1 MRRFG
6 WQTPVDVLKPRILL
20 LPALLLLASV
30 LITAP
35 ARVVAVLLPE
45 TAQLSGFTGTLWDG
59 SAARGTLRVAGQVLS
74 LGRVSWRIH
83 PWSVLGLRPRVE
95 LTSEWGGQRLRAVL
109 RYTGP
114 RSLGIEALRAQFD
127 VRFIRQVVPLYV
139 GGLIRLDFS
148 DLDFQD
154 GTFQS
159 GGGEMVWQDAVWT
172 ANTGDVALGD
182 YSLVV
187 EAVGGELSGRV
198 ETLRGPLQV
207 AGELQLSGNRY
218 SVNLALSGPATA
230 NQGLG
235 DALKLLAQP
244 SATGFDMVM
253 SGEI

>member
-1 MRRFG
+1 M
-6 WQTPVDVLKPRILL
+6 
-20 LPALLLLASV
+20 
-30 LITAP
+30 
-35 ARVVAVLLPE
+35 
-45 TAQLSGFTGTLWDG
+45 
-59 SAARGTLRVAGQVLS
+59 S
-74 LGRVSWRIH
+74 LGSVSWRIH

-127 VRFIRQVVPLYV
+127 VRFIRQLVPLYV

-148 DLDFQD
+148 DLEFQD

-172 ANTGDVALGD
+172 ANTGDGALG
-182 YSLVV
+182 YYILGL
-187 EAVGGELSGRV
+187 GGSEGQLSGRV

>member
-1 MRRFG
+1 M
-6 WQTPVDVLKPRILL
+6 KPRILL
-20 LPALLLLASV
+20 LPALLLLVSV

-35 ARVVAVLLPE
+35 RAWWLCCYRRQRSSRVFGHPV
-45 TAQLSGFTGTLWDG
+45 DG
-59 SAARGTLRVAGQVLS
+59 SAARGTLRVAGQVVS

-139 GGLIRLDFS
+139 GGLIRLDFA
-148 DLDFQD
+148 DVEFQD
-154 GTFQS
+154 STFQS

-187 EAVGGELSGRV
+187 GAVGGELSGRV

-235 DALKLLAQP
+235 DAPETFGAALC
-244 SATGFDMVM
+244 DR
-253 SGEI
+253 I